1 MKLHRT
7 IPTNASPH
15 DGLMWSRTALLKLG
29 LGVALLP
36 VLGAC
41 SPAPMP
47 ISRSSNDPSSPSA
60 PAGISPLLATAL
72 SVPVPAAPAA
82 KGHEHHDHE
91 AHAAPAL
98 HDHGSATDA
107 GADGVVYVCPMHP
120 EVTSTKAGELCP
132 KCNMK
137 LVPKK

>member
-7 IPTNASPH
+7 ITNTSPYH
-15 DGLMWSRTALLKLG
+15 GLMSSRTVLKLG
-29 LGVALLP
+29 LAAALVP

-41 SPAPMP
+41 SPSPLP
-47 ISRSSNDPSSPSA
+47 ISRSSSDPSSPSA
-60 PAGISPLLATAL
+60 PPGISPLLATVA
-72 SVPVPAAPAA
+72 SVPVPPASPGPAA
-82 KGHEHHDHE
+82 EHHEHHDHD
-91 AHAAPAL
+91 AHAASAVHAD
-98 HDHGSATDA
+98 HDSPSGT
-107 GADGVVYVCPMHP
+107 DGVVYVCPMHP